1 MVHLARRSKDL
12 HIHSLTADVERW
24 VDNAIAAT
32 PVMLNAGLC
41 WFVHFLHLDFYTDQ
55 FLSASRQGYIQLQKC
70 PILARVAVSLL
81 WMELFTIT
89 RAVELVSPSLSLTM
103 SLRPASDNA
112 VHCEGLII
120 N

>member
-41 WFVHFLHLDFYTDQ
+41 W
-55 FLSASRQGYIQLQKC
+55 QGYIQLQKC